1 MVING
6 RTTVRIDKWEYDID
20 VTFQVPLRRVEIVI
34 PFTSTKS
41 LEVADFLYAKR
52 FISIVIVDEK
62 GQEFTAYECLFI
74 SRTTKMETIT
84 MLGHYKTL
92 IKGRNIPEA
101 GVISFHFEGLEHFFN
116 QFLEFQ
122 DLGLPQKENS
132 WSLLNNDG
140 MVEVVTKVS
149 DVDCIDALIAPLV
162 KVREYFEFL
171 IDKEIY
177 VDWVVYSDGVG
188 TSIEILNDRLLM
200 SQNDCL
206 VNEECPEKP
215 ETILKGINQWLLHY
229 EPYKEVIHIWRK
241 TIYNRQVSDED
252 VFIWRCQSLELLC
265 TLYEPLLVEAKQQM
279 KNPSKNPDPNLS
291 HFLKALNFKRK
302 FIECDKSYFND
313 VKDVRNVYTHYNPKK
328 HISERQWWNS
338 SHLIKSALKI
348 ALGYV
353 MELDIE
359 DIGFFILIPPGTKE
373 ETRR

>member
-6 RTTVRIDKWEYDID
+6 RTTVRIDKWEYNID
-20 VTFQVPLRRVEIVI
+20 VIFQLPLRRVEIVI
-34 PFTSTKS
+34 PFTSAKS
-41 LEVADFLYAKR
+41 LEVADFLYAKV
-52 FISIVIVDEK
+52 INSIVIVDEV

-74 SRTTKMETIT
+74 SKTTTMETIT

-116 QFLEFQ
+116 QFSEFQ
-122 DLGLPQKENS
+122 DLGLPQEENG

-140 MVEVVTKVS
+140 MIDVVDKIS

-171 IDKEIY
+171 IDKEIH
-177 VDWVVYSDGVG
+177 VDRVVYSDGVG
-188 TSIEILNDRLLM
+188 TSLEILNDRLLM
-200 SQNDCL
+200 SKNDCL
-206 VNEECPEKP
+206 VNEKCSEKL

-265 TLYEPLLVEAKQQM
+265 TLNEPLLVEAKHQM
-279 KNPSKNPDPNLS
+279 ENPNSKAVPNIS
-291 HFLKALNFKRK
+291 HFLQALNIKRK

-313 VKDVRNVYTHYNPKK
+313 VKHVRNVYTHYNPKK

-353 MELDIE
+353 MELDVGDAE
-359 DIGFFILIPPGTKE
+359 FFFHMPPGTHE
-373 ETRR
+373 ERRR

>member
-1 MVING
+1 MMING
-6 RTTVRIDKWEYDID
+6 RTTVRTDKWEYDID

-34 PFTSTKS
+34 PFTSAKS
-41 LEVADFLYAKR
+41 LEVADFLYAK
-52 FISIVIVDEK
+52 IINSIVIVDEVR
-62 GQEFTAYECLFI
+62 QEFTAYECLFI

-116 QFLEFQ
+116 QFSEFR
-122 DLGLPQKENS
+122 DLGLLQKENS
-132 WSLLNNDG
+132 WGLLNNDG
-140 MVEVVTKVS
+140 TIDIVAKTS
-149 DVDCIDALIAPLV
+149 DVDGIDALIAPLV

-177 VDWVVYSDGVG
+177 VDRVVYSDGVG
-188 TSIEILNDRLLM
+188 TSLEILNDRLLM
-200 SQNDCL
+200 SQNDCF
-206 VNEECPEKP
+206 VNEKCLEKP
-215 ETILKGINQWLLHY
+215 EEILKGINQWLLHY

-279 KNPSKNPDPNLS
+279 ENPSPKAAPNLS
-291 HFLKALNFKRK
+291 HFMQALNIKRK

-313 VKDVRNVYTHYNPKK
+313 VKHVRNVYTHYNPKK
-328 HISERQWWNS
+328 HVSERQWWNS

-353 MELDIE
+353 MELDVGDAE
-359 DIGFFILIPPGTKE
+359 FFFLMPPGTNE
-373 ETRR
+373 ERRR